1 MHYFSSIGSGV
12 RELRWPQIPYFLYL
26 AIMTLTTVST
36 TVLYCDITNGFK
48 PSPSFFFLI
57 RCRLCIS
64 RLLSP
69 FLILNIHVRSSVLF
83 TSWFHTKLSHFLQCV
98 QNPHSTRC
106 FYARYTIILTISGST
121 TSRNLQS
128 SAYLFSSMSLLRS
141 HVLQWATK
149 GPTAFVWGWYIMWLL
164 QWTRDCIALLPIA
177 SRFFMSMIHCGTR
190 GRRKI

>member
-128 SAYLFSSMSLLRS
+128 SAYLLSSMSLLRS

-149 GPTAFVWGWYIMWLL
+149 GPTGCFCMG
-164 QWTRDCIALLPIA
+164 
-177 SRFFMSMIHCGTR
+177 MIHHVTTAVNQR
-190 GRRKI
+190 LHSTFTHSQSFLHVHDTLWNSR